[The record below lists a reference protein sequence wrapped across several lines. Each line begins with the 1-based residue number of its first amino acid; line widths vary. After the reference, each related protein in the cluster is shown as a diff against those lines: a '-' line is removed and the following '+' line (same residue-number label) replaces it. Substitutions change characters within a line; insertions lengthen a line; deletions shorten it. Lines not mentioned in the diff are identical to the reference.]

1 MTTSTDNGS
10 QAPDQEIK
18 SLPASV
24 MVGLDVGST
33 TVKAVVMDPDTDEIL
48 WKEYERHNTKQ
59 PEMVNDFLRKI
70 QEAFPLPQDKIRIF
84 ITGSGG
90 SSLMNYIGAKFVQEV
105 NAVSL
110 AVEHLYPD
118 AGSVIEL
125 GGQDAKIII
134 WFTDKETGAKR
145 KVPSMNDKC
154 AGGTGAVIDKINA
167 KLQLTGEQLRALE
180 YYDTKLH
187 PVAGKCGVFAET
199 DINGLQKQGVP
210 PDQLMASLFEAII
223 QQNLSVLTRGNTL
236 RPTVLLLGG
245 PNSYIPAMRDCWK
258 HNIPKIWAERGTEL
272 PEGIPPE
279 DLVIVP
285 ENAQYYAAIGSVLY
299 GKTEDAHVGVFKG
312 TEELEAFM
320 EGGRDAMRE
329 QSGDVGLAKT
339 PEELEAFKK
348 IFAKS
353 TWEPTKFSPGQ
364 EVEAFMGID
373 GGSTSTKAVL
383 MDRNGVLLV
392 KAYQLSKGNPLD
404 DAKEII
410 TELRE
415 YVEDQG
421 ATLNIRG
428 VATTGYAKDMLKET
442 LGADVGI
449 VETVAHTKSAM
460 HYYDDVDVIVD
471 VGGQDIKVIVL
482 NNGKVKDFKLN
493 TQCSAGNGYFLQ
505 STAAKFGYSVA
516 EFADAAFEADRLPV
530 FGYGC
535 AVFMET
541 DIVNFQQLGWEK
553 HEIMAG
559 LAKVLPKNIWLY
571 VVAEPNL
578 SKFGT
583 NFVLQGGTQHN
594 LAAVKSQYDFIM
606 SKVPNA
612 KIRVHEFT
620 GESGAIG
627 AALEAIRVAA
637 EKDSSFIGLKSAE
650 NLEFTTTRD
659 ESTRCSFCKNKC
671 LRTYID
677 TETPQGDS
685 RRFIIATCEKGTVES
700 VDDMKEIKAKLAE
713 IMDANP
719 NFVEKASVKAFRT
732 TDASKVSSLRKVDE
746 EEESEPQRNGF
757 FARFRKQEPKTELTP
772 PISQEVRILR
782 RDIKIGI
789 PRVLNMYSLS
799 PFFQTYFESIGVGAQ
814 NIVYSDYTDPAMWY
828 KGSRRGSI
836 DQCFPSKVA
845 LAHVHNLIF
854 DQKEKNKP
862 DVIFY
867 PIINRL
873 ISELVN
879 IEDSAA
885 CPTVAISP
893 EVVKAAY
900 TKEGNVFEEND
911 IRYLSPSFDMT
922 DWPMFEY
929 DMWKCMN
936 DLLQVT
942 WEENL
947 EALDIAYK
955 TWRSYFATLRSEARV
970 VLDNLEEEGKLGVV
984 MLARPYHND
993 PGLNHEIMQEIQKK
1007 GYPIFS
1013 IDSLPQDEG
1022 ILERLFGKEVEA
1034 GVITHPMDI
1043 TDVWKNAYSENSSKK
1058 IWAAKYVA
1066 RHPNLVAIDLS
1077 SFKCGHDAP
1086 NYNTIEKIIEASD
1099 TPYFTFFD
1107 IDESKPSGS
1116 IKIRVET
1123 IDYFLQRYQE
1133 HLQRKVTSESELQY
1147 MVETYKKGL
1156 MRANAKAA
1164 DKLEL
1169 SGRINFSGNDSR
1181 QSGHTGLASDGLKTD
1196 GHGHDEWVPVTLELG
1211 NKAAHQNGNGH
1222 NGAIADE
1229 PEHAHAAHS
1238 NGNGSKTNGN
1248 VMDLSTPV
1256 SKGELT
1262 GAQGDSNAYDAIRK
1276 SNTADDSV
1284 EEDFGSDSASCGLPG
1299 RDYPLKA
1306 YAADGE
1312 AISGLPDEDED
1323 GPQPQFIQLG
1333 NFKLPRNKKR
1343 SVEENMPVEAD

>member
-1 MTTSTDNGS
+1 M
-10 QAPDQEIK
+10 
-18 SLPASV
+18 
-24 MVGLDVGST
+24 
-33 TVKAVVMDPDTDEIL
+33 
-48 WKEYERHNTKQ
+48 
-59 PEMVNDFLRKI
+59 
-70 QEAFPLPQDKIRIF
+70 RIF

-90 SSLMNYIGAKFVQEV
+90 GTLKDFIGAKFVQEV

-110 AVEHLYPD
+110 AVEHLYPE

-167 KLQLTGEQLRALE
+167 KLQLSGEQLRALE
-180 YYDTKLH
+180 YYDVKLH
-187 PVAGKCGVFAET
+187 PVADKCGVFAKT

-210 PDQLMASLFEAII
+210 SEQLMASLFEAIV

-245 PNSYIPAMRDCWK
+245 PNTYVPAIRDCWK
-258 HNIPKIWAERGTEL
+258 HNIPKVWAERKTEL

-279 DLVIVP
+279 DLIVVP
-285 ENAQYYAAIGSVLY
+285 ENAQYYAAIGSVVY
-299 GKTEDAHVGVFKG
+299 GKTEEDHVGVFIG
-312 TEELEAFM
+312 TEDLEEFI
-320 EGGRDAMRE
+320 EVGRTKMRE

-339 PEELEAFKK
+339 PDELEEFKK
-348 IFAKS
+348 LFQKPP
-353 TWEPTKFSPGQ
+353 WEPSAFAPGQ
-364 EVEAFMGID
+364 EVEAFIGID
-373 GGSTSTKAVL
+373 GGSTSTKGVL
-383 MDRNGVLLV
+383 LDRNGVLLA
-392 KAYQLSKGNPLD
+392 KAYQLSKGNPLSD
-404 DAKEII
+404 SQDIL

-415 YVEDQG
+415 YVEGQG
-421 ATLNIRG
+421 ATLNVLG
-428 VATTGYAKDMLKET
+428 LATTGYAKDLLKET
-442 LGADVGI
+442 LGADVAI

-471 VGGQDIKVIVL
+471 VGGQDIKVIVI
-482 NNGKVKDFKLN
+482 NDGKVKDFKLN

-516 EFADAAFEADRLPV
+516 EFADAAFDAERLPV

-578 SKFGT
+578 GKFGT

-594 LAAVKSQYDFIM
+594 LAAVKSQYDFIL
-606 SKVPNA
+606 SKIPEA

-627 AALEAIRVAA
+627 AALEAIRIAA
-637 EKDSSFIGLKSAE
+637 ERDSSFIGLRAAE

-677 TETPQGDS
+677 TETPQGDN

-700 VDDMKEIKAKLAE
+700 IDDMKEIKARLAE
-713 IMDANP
+713 IMEANP
-719 NFVEKASVKAFRT
+719 NFVEKASVRAFRT
-732 TDASKVSSLRKVDE
+732 TDPPKVSSLRKGE
-746 EEESEPQRNGF
+746 EEPEEQRKGL
-757 FARFRKQEPKTELTP
+757 FARFIGKRQPESV
-772 PISQEVRILR
+772 PIPLIPQDVRVRR
-782 RDIKIGI
+782 RDIKIGM
-789 PRVLNMYSLS
+789 PRVLNMYTLA
-799 PFFQTYFESIGVGAQ
+799 PFFQSYFEALGVGAQ

-854 DQKEKNKP
+854 DKKEKQKP
-862 DVIFY
+862 DVVFF
-867 PIINRL
+867 PIINKL
-873 ISELVN
+873 KTELVN
-879 IEDSAA
+879 AEDSAA
-885 CPTVAISP
+885 CPTVSITP
-893 EVVKAAY
+893 EVVKAAF
-900 TKEGNVFEEND
+900 TKEGDIFAENGM
-911 IRYLSPSFDMT
+911 RYLNPSLDFT
-922 DWPMFEY
+922 EWPMLEY
-929 DMWKCMN
+929 EMWNCFQ
-936 DLLQVT
+936 DVLQVT
-942 WEENL
+942 WAENR
-947 EALDIAYK
+947 EALEIAFRA
-955 TWRSYFATLRSEARV
+955 WRGYFATLRSEARQ
-970 VLDNLEEEGKLGVV
+970 VLDKLEEEGKLGVV

-1013 IDSLPQDEG
+1013 IDSLPQDEDM
-1022 ILERLFGKEVEA
+1022 LDRLFGKEVEA
-1034 GVITHPMDI
+1034 GVITHAMDI
-1043 TDVWKNAYSENSSKK
+1043 TDAWKNAYSENSSKK
-1058 IWAAKYVA
+1058 IWGAKYVA

-1086 NYNTIEKIIEASD
+1086 TYNTIENIIEASN

-1133 HLQRKVTSESELQY
+1133 HLQRKLSSKNELHY
-1147 MVETYKKGL
+1147 MVETYREGL
-1156 MRANAKAA
+1156 LRANAKAA
-1164 DKLEL
+1164 AEL
-1169 SGRINFSGNDSR
+1169 GAAGHIAISGNDSR
-1181 QSGHTGLASDGLKTD
+1181 PNGHKGPASN
-1196 GHGHDEWVPVTLELG
+1196 GHGHDEWVPVNLELG
-1211 NKAAHQNGNGH
+1211 SKADRHHNGNGH
-1222 NGAIADE
+1222 HDPADE
-1229 PEHAHAAHS
+1229 PTIP
-1238 NGNGSKTNGN
+1238 SKVTAPNGN
-1248 VMDLSTPV
+1248 VMDLSSTV
-1256 SKGELT
+1256 
-1262 GAQGDSNAYDAIRK
+1262 GDGSQSGFQMGSGDYDRIRK
-1276 SNTADDSV
+1276 ENTAGDPV
-1284 EEDFGSDSASCGLPG
+1284 EEDFGSGSAGCSVPI
-1299 RDYPLKA
+1299 RHYPVKA
-1306 YAADGE
+1306 YAQDGE
-1312 AISGLPDEDED
+1312 AIVGVPDQEENASGV
-1323 GPQPQFIQLG
+1323 QFVQLG
-1333 NFKLPRNKKR
+1333 NFKLPKKER
-1343 SVEENMPVEAD
+1343 AEEVTPVEAD

>member
-1 MTTSTDNGS
+1 MSTSTDNGS
-10 QAPDQEIK
+10 QAPAQEVNSIP
-18 SLPASV
+18 SNIL
-24 MVGLDVGST
+24 VGLDVGST
-33 TVKAVVMDPDTDEIL
+33 TVKAVVMDPDTNEIL

-70 QEAFPLPQDKIRIF
+70 HESFPLPEDKIRIF

-90 SSLMNYIGAKFVQEV
+90 NSIKDFIGAKFVQEV

-167 KLQLTGEQLRALE
+167 KLQLTGEQLRELE
-180 YYDTKLH
+180 YFDVKLH

-272 PEGIPPE
+272 PEGVPPE
-279 DLVIVP
+279 DLIIVP

-312 TEELEAFM
+312 TEELEGYMA
-320 EGGRDAMRE
+320 GGRDAMRE

-348 IFAKS
+348 IFAPS
-353 TWEPTKFSPGQ
+353 TWEPATFSPGE
-364 EVEAFMGID
+364 EVEAFIGID
-373 GGSTSTKAVL
+373 GGSTSTKAVI
-383 MDRNGVLLV
+383 MDRNGVLLA
-392 KAYQLSKGNPLD
+392 KAYQLSKGNPLSD
-404 DAKEII
+404 SQEIL

-415 YVEDQG
+415 YVEGQG
-421 ATLNIRG
+421 ATLNVVG
-428 VATTGYAKDMLKET
+428 LATTGYAKDLLKET

-482 NNGKVKDFKLN
+482 NDGKVKDFKLN

-637 EKDSSFIGLKSAE
+637 EKDSSFIGLAAAE

-659 ESTRCSFCKNKC
+659 ESTRCNFCKNKC

-677 TETPQGDS
+677 TETPQGDN

-700 VDDMKEIKAKLAE
+700 VDDMKEIKARLAE

-732 TDASKVSSLRKVDE
+732 TDAAKVSSLRKIEDE
-746 EEESEPQRNGF
+746 PEQEQQRNGF
-757 FARFRKQEPKTELTP
+757 FSRFRKQEPKTELTP

-799 PFFQTYFESIGVGAQ
+799 PFFQTYFESVGVGAQ
-814 NIVYSDYTDPAMWY
+814 NIIYSDYTDPAMWY

-854 DQKEKNKP
+854 DKKEKDKP
-862 DVIFY
+862 NVIFY
-867 PIINRL
+867 PIINKL
-873 ISELVN
+873 ISELEN

-929 DMWKCMN
+929 EMWRCMN

-942 WEENL
+942 WEENQ

-955 TWRSYFATLRSEARV
+955 AWRGYFTSLRSEGRQ
-970 VLDNLEEEGKLGVV
+970 VLDQLEKEGKLGVV

-1013 IDSLPQDEG
+1013 IDSLPQDED
-1022 ILERLFGKEVEA
+1022 ILERLFGEDVEA

-1086 NYNTIEKIIEASD
+1086 NYNTIEKIIEASN

-1133 HLQRKVTSESELQY
+1133 HLQRQVTSESELQY
-1147 MVETYKKGL
+1147 MVETYRKGL
-1156 MRANAKAA
+1156 IRANAKAA

-1169 SGRINFSGNDSR
+1169 SGRLNISGNDSR
-1181 QSGHTGLASDGLKTD
+1181 QSGHKGLESDGLQSN
-1196 GHGHDEWVPVTLELG
+1196 GHGHDEWVPVTLDLG
-1211 NKAAHQNGNGH
+1211 NKAAHQNSNGH
-1222 NGAIADE
+1222 NDVIADE
-1229 PEHAHAAHS
+1229 PEQAQPVQS
-1238 NGNGSKTNGN
+1238 NGNGAKTNGS
-1248 VMDLSTPV
+1248 VMDLGTPV
-1256 SKGELT
+1256 SNGELS
-1262 GAQGDSNAYDAIRK
+1262 GDQVDSSAYDAVRK
-1276 SNTADDSV
+1276 SNTAGDAV
-1284 EEDFGSDSASCGLPG
+1284 EEEFGSDSASCGLPT

-1306 YAADGE
+1306 YAKDGE

-1323 GPQPQFIQLG
+1323 GPQLQFIQLG
-1333 NFKLPRNKKR
+1333 NFRLPRKKL
-1343 SVEENMPVEAD
+1343 VDEEMPVEAD

>member
-1 MTTSTDNGS
+1 MSTAVDAQVGGPGPSAESIPSNV
-10 QAPDQEIK
+10 
-18 SLPASV
+18 L
-24 MVGLDVGST
+24 VGLDVGST
-33 TVKAVVMDPDTDEIL
+33 TVKAVVMDPDTNEIL

-59 PEMVNDFLRKI
+59 PEMVNDFLGKI
-70 QEAFPLPQDKIRIF
+70 REAFPLPLDKIRIF

-90 SSLMNYIGAKFVQEV
+90 NTIKDYIGAKFVQEV

-110 AVEHLYPD
+110 AVEHLYPE

-167 KLQLTGEQLRALE
+167 KLQLTGEQLQCLE
-180 YYDTKLH
+180 YYDVKLH

-272 PEGIPPE
+272 PEGVPPE
-279 DLVIVP
+279 DLIIVP

-299 GKTEDAHVGVFKG
+299 GKTEDDHVGIFKG
-312 TEELEAFM
+312 TEELEEFM
-320 EGGRDAMRE
+320 AGGRDKMRE
-329 QSGDVGLAKT
+329 QSGDIGLSKT

-353 TWEPTKFSPGQ
+353 TWEPAKFSPGE
-364 EVEAFMGID
+364 EVEAFIGID

-383 MDRNGVLLV
+383 MDRHGVLLV
-392 KAYQLSKGNPLD
+392 TAYQLSKGNPLSD
-404 DAKEII
+404 SQEIL

-415 YVEDQG
+415 YVEGQG
-421 ATLNIRG
+421 ATLSVLG
-428 VATTGYAKDMLKET
+428 LATTGYAKDLLKET

-482 NNGKVKDFKLN
+482 NDGKVKDFKLN

-637 EKDSSFIGLKSAE
+637 EKDSNFIGLKSAE

-677 TETPQGDS
+677 TQTPEGDN

-700 VDDMKEIKAKLAE
+700 VDDMKEIKARLAE

-732 TDASKVSSLRKVDE
+732 TDASKVSSLRKIEDE
-746 EEESEPQRNGF
+746 QEPQRNGF
-757 FARFRKQEPKTELTP
+757 FDRFRKQEPKTELTP

-789 PRVLNMYSLS
+789 PRVLNMYTLS
-799 PFFQTYFESIGVGAQ
+799 PFFQTYFEAVGVGAQ
-814 NIVYSDYTDPAMWY
+814 NIIYSDYTDPAMWY

-854 DQKEKNKP
+854 DKKEKEKP

-867 PIINRL
+867 PIINKL

-900 TKEGNVFEEND
+900 TKEGNVFEENNQ
-911 IRYLSPSFDMT
+911 RYLSPSFDMT

-929 DMWKCMN
+929 EMWHCMN

-942 WEENL
+942 WEENQ

-955 TWRSYFATLRSEARV
+955 AWRGYFTTLRSEARQ
-970 VLDNLEEEGKLGVV
+970 VLDGLEEEGKLGVV

-993 PGLNHEIMQEIQKK
+993 PGLNHEIMEEIQKK

-1013 IDSLPQDEG
+1013 IDSLPQDED

-1034 GVITHPMDI
+1034 GVITHAMDI

-1086 NYNTIEKIIEASD
+1086 NYNTIERIIEASN

-1156 MRANAKAA
+1156 LRANAKAA
-1164 DKLEL
+1164 DKLAL
-1169 SGRINFSGNDSR
+1169 SGRINISGNDSR
-1181 QSGHTGLASDGLKTD
+1181 QSGHTGLASDGLKSD
-1196 GHGHDEWVPVTLELG
+1196 GHGHDEWVPVTLDLG
-1211 NKAAHQNGNGH
+1211 NKTAHQNGNGH
-1222 NGAIADE
+1222 NGVAADE
-1229 PEHAHAAHS
+1229 PEQVQAAHS
-1238 NGNGSKTNGN
+1238 NGNGAKTNGKN

-1256 SKGELT
+1256 SN
-1262 GAQGDSNAYDAIRK
+1262 GALNGAEVDSSAYDAIRK
-1276 SNTADDSV
+1276 SNTAGDAA
-1284 EEDFGSDSASCGLPG
+1284 EEEFGSDSASCGLPG

-1306 YAADGE
+1306 YAKDGE

-1323 GPQPQFIQLG
+1323 GPKLQFIQLG
-1333 NFKLPRNKKR
+1333 NFKLPRET
-1343 SVEENMPVEAD
+1343 SVEEEMPVEAD

>member
-1 MTTSTDNGS
+1 MSNEVSTVSASPEASAN
-10 QAPDQEIK
+10 ALPPDI
-18 SLPASV
+18 
-24 MVGLDVGST
+24 MIGLDVGST
-33 TVKAVVMDPDTDEIL
+33 TVKAVVMDPRTDEIL
-48 WKEYERHNTKQ
+48 WKDYERHNTRQ
-59 PEMVNDFLRKI
+59 PEKVYEFLQRI
-70 QEAFPLPQDKIRIF
+70 IESFPLPQDKLRIF

-90 SSLMNYIGAKFVQEV
+90 NMLREYIGAKFVQEV

-134 WFTDKETGAKR
+134 WFTDQETGAKR

-167 KLQLTGEQLRALE
+167 KLQLTGEQLQALE
-180 YYDTKLH
+180 YYDVKLH

-210 PDQLMASLFEAII
+210 APQLMASLFEAII

-245 PNSYIPAMRDCWK
+245 PNTYIPAMRDCWK
-258 HNIPKIWAERGTEL
+258 HNIPKIWAERNTPL
-272 PEGIPPE
+272 PEGVTPE
-279 DLVIVP
+279 DLIIVP

-299 GKTEDAHVGVFKG
+299 GKTEDDHIGIFKG
-312 TEELEAFM
+312 TEELEEFI
-320 EGGRDAMRE
+320 EVGRTKMRE

-339 PEELEAFKK
+339 EDELEEFKK
-348 IFAKS
+348 LFAKS
-353 TWEPTKFSPGQ
+353 AWEPTTFSPGQ
-364 EVEAFMGID
+364 EVEGFIGID

-383 MDRNGVLLV
+383 MDKQGVLLA
-392 KAYQLSKGNPLD
+392 KAYQLSKGNPLAD
-404 DAKEII
+404 SQEIL

-415 YVEDQG
+415 HVESQG
-421 ATLNIRG
+421 AILKVLG

-442 LGADVGI
+442 LGADVAI

-471 VGGQDIKVIVL
+471 VGGQDIKVIVI
-482 NNGKVKDFKLN
+482 NDGKVKDFKLN

-516 EFADAAFEADRLPV
+516 EFADAAFDAERLPV

-578 SKFGT
+578 NKFGT

-594 LAAVKSQYDFIM
+594 LAAVKSQYDFIK

-612 KIRVHEFT
+612 KVRVHEFT

-637 EKDSSFIGLKSAE
+637 ERDSDFIGLSAAE

-677 TETPQGDS
+677 TETPEGDN

-700 VDDMKEIKAKLAE
+700 IDDMKLVKAKLEE

-732 TDASKVSSLRKVDE
+732 TDPPKVSTLRKVE
-746 EEESEPQRNGF
+746 NEPEQRNGL
-757 FARFRKQEPKTELTP
+757 FAKFRKQEAKPEL
-772 PISQEVRILR
+772 ISQETRVLR
-782 RDIKIGI
+782 RDIKIGM
-789 PRVLNMYSLS
+789 PRVLNMYTLA
-799 PFFQTYFESIGVGAQ
+799 PFFQAYFESLGVGAQ
-814 NIVYSDYTDPAMWY
+814 NIIYSDYTDPAMWY

-845 LAHVHNLIF
+845 IAHIHNLIF
-854 DQKEKNKP
+854 DKKAKDKP
-862 DVIFY
+862 DVIFF
-867 PIINRL
+867 PITNKL
-873 ISELVN
+873 KTELVN
-879 IEDSAA
+879 AEDSAA
-885 CPTVAISP
+885 CPTVAITP
-893 EVVKAAY
+893 EVVKAAF
-900 TKEGNVFEEND
+900 TKEGNIFAEND
-911 IRYLSPSFDMT
+911 MRYLSPSLDFT
-922 DWPMFEY
+922 DWPMFEWE
-929 DMWKCMN
+929 MWNCFQ
-936 DLLQVT
+936 DVLGVT

-947 EALDIAYK
+947 EAINIAYEA
-955 TWRSYFATLRSEARV
+955 WRGYFASMRAESRKV
-970 VLDNLEEEGKLGVV
+970 IDQLEEEGRLGVV

-1013 IDSLPQDEG
+1013 VDSLPQDDDM
-1022 ILERLFGKEVEA
+1022 LERLFGKEVEA
-1034 GVITHPMDI
+1034 GIITHAMDI
-1043 TDVWKNAYSENSSKK
+1043 TDVWKNAYSENSNKK
-1058 IWAAKYVA
+1058 IWGAKYVA

-1086 NYNTIEKIIEASD
+1086 NYNTIENIIEASN
-1099 TPYFTFFD
+1099 TPYFTFHD

-1133 HLQRKVTSESELQY
+1133 HLQKKLHSEDELQQ
-1147 MVETYKKGL
+1147 MVAAYKAHL
-1156 MRANAKAA
+1156 TRANAKTAA
-1164 DKLEL
+1164 KLEL
-1169 SGRINFSGNDSR
+1169 ASHVEISGNDSR
-1181 QSGHTGLASDGLKTD
+1181 PNGHRKLAVDDHGSN
-1196 GHGHDEWVPVTLELG
+1196 GHDRDAWVPVTLELG
-1211 NKAAHQNGNGH
+1211 SKAATQNGNGH
-1222 NGAIADE
+1222 SAKASEQPHPVSPIEESHAPVNGDVMRLNG
-1229 PEHAHAAHS
+1229 S
-1238 NGNGSKTNGN
+1238 NGNGNA
-1248 VMDLSTPV
+1248 V
-1256 SKGELT
+1256 SDAT
-1262 GAQGDSNAYDAIRK
+1262 DTSAYDRIRK
-1276 SNTADDSV
+1276 DNTVDDPG
-1284 EEDFGSDSASCGLPG
+1284 EEEFGSGSASCGVPT

-1306 YAADGE
+1306 YANDGE
-1312 AISGLPDEDED
+1312 AIVGLEEDED
-1323 GPQPQFIQLG
+1323 MDGSEPQFVQLG
-1333 NFKLPRNKKR
+1333 NFKLPRKKM
-1343 SVEENMPVEAD
+1343 VEDKTPVEAD